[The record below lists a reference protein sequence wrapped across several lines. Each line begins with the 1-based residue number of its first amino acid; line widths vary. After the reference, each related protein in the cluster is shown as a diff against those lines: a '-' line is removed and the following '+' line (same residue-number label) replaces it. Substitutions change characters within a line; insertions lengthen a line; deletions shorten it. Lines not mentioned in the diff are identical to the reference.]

1 MSKRMSDSSISEE
14 SDYCESDSMD
24 SLMFY
29 ENYESSESSDE
40 MSNEDIS
47 DVIDYEF
54 NDSIDLIDSDS
65 SEDIDR
71 FITEFETQYGSRHPV
86 FYSGTYGQALNEA
99 KRELKFLL
107 VYLHSDSHQD
117 SQDFCHNILTNNQL
131 IEFINQN
138 NLLFWSCS
146 VTYSEGYRV
155 SQSLRESTY
164 PYLALIGLKHN
175 RMVLIRKFE
184 GKQNLDS
191 LLNQLRKSIEDNE
204 SSLIAARLERE
215 ERNMNQLIRK
225 QQDEDFAESLR
236 ADQEKEKKKKE
247 EKNKKEAE
255 EKAKKE
261 KELEANQRKER
272 LLQLKLELKDK
283 IPLEPDI
290 GDPNATKLVI
300 KLPNGTRLERRFLKT
315 QSIKYLYYFVFCSDE
330 SLLNFQI
337 RTNFPTRDLP
347 GKPPSLEDFPPN
359 KDINESIEEVKE
371 APTFDQ
377 CDLGKGAML
386 FVHDFEA

>member
-215 ERNMNQLIRK
+215 ERNMNQLIRTGK
-225 QQDEDFAESLR
+225 G
-236 ADQEKEKKKKE
+236 
-247 EKNKKEAE
+247 
-255 EKAKKE
+255 KKE
-261 KELEANQRKER
+261 KRRK
-272 LLQLKLELKDK
+272 K
-283 IPLEPDI
+283 
-290 GDPNATKLVI
+290 
-300 KLPNGTRLERRFLKT
+300 
-315 QSIKYLYYFVFCSDE
+315 
-330 SLLNFQI
+330 
-337 RTNFPTRDLP
+337 
-347 GKPPSLEDFPPN
+347 
-359 KDINESIEEVKE
+359 
-371 APTFDQ
+371 
-377 CDLGKGAML
+377 
-386 FVHDFEA
+386 